1 MESRTLA
8 KVQHDRF
15 ARATRR
21 VPARIR
27 KRRCDGARAVGRGRC
42 RSFAD
47 RGRRRCPKSAMAR
60 TGYPSDGVC
69 YLINSPSLQARDRK
83 KRFTVHGLRKVG
95 IRLQLHLYRAPAC
108 EMQRFIRCG
117 VLLRPSPE
125 HRGDHGWWRILDL
138 RSAHSLPRGAG
149 AQKLVK
155 IYMHLRNC
163 LFLPMVHIFWAGAC
177 RRGGGSCTVVSWQR
191 VRGPSF
197 PQLERQWKVATKR
210 QPK

>member
-1 MESRTLA
+1 MSITADGERRGSGER
-8 KVQHDRF
+8 H
-15 ARATRR
+15 RR
-21 VPARIR
+21 VPDAS
-27 KRRCDGARAVGRGRC
+27 VGVR
-42 RSFAD
+42 D
-47 RGRRRCPKSAMAR
+47 L
-60 TGYPSDGVC
+60 V
-69 YLINSPSLQARDRK
+69 NSPSLQTRDRE

-125 HRGDHGWWRILDL
+125 HRRDHGWWRIFEL

-155 IYMHLRNC
+155 IYVHLRNF
-163 LFLPMVHIFWAGAC
+163 LFLGDGPHLLGRGVSARWPKLRGRELAEGA
-177 RRGGGSCTVVSWQR
+177 R
-191 VRGPSF
+191 PEF